1 MGGTREVECNEKFA
15 ELVVEACDKMGF
27 EVVAKVSGRE
37 IEEVWEVTGMKL
49 YITF

>member
-1 MGGTREVECNEKFA
+1 
-15 ELVVEACDKMGF
+15 MGF

-37 IEEVWEVTGMKL
+37 IEEVWEVTGVKL